1 MTKQTYCPTEAEKDA
16 VFKISFGCFFAL
28 YDWLQIQHDCE
39 DEEELTPAQQRKQQR
54 AIKNAYKG
62 ALLIQKAMKDFQFC

>member
-1 MTKQTYCPTEAEKDA
+1 MTKQTYCPTEAEKNA
-16 VFKISFGCFFAL
+16 VFEIEIPSL

-39 DEEELTPAQQRKQQR
+39 DEEELTPALQRKQQR

>member
-1 MTKQTYCPTEAEKDA
+1 MTKQTYCPTEAEKKA
-16 VFKISFGCFFAL
+16 VFEISFL
-28 YDWLQIQHDCE
+28 YDWLQFQRHFGSYAD
-39 DEEELTPAQQRKQQR
+39 EELTPAQQRKQQR

>member
-1 MTKQTYCPTEAEKDA
+1 MTTKHYQPTMEEKDA
-16 VFKISFGCFFAL
+16 VSKFSFL
-28 YDWLQIQHDCE
+28 YDYLQIQHDCE
-39 DEEELTPAQQRKQQR
+39 DEEEEELTPAQQRKQQR